1 MEGFKQGS
9 DIICSFLKF
18 KEWIKGRSVESGGP
32 VRGSRKS
39 RNNNSP
45 GIDQGV
51 GGREGE
57 VDPGGRVVRTS
68 CLYLLSCVADEMG
81 DF

>member
-32 VRGSRKS
+32 ARESRKVIIIIAQVLT
-39 RNNNSP
+39 R
-45 GIDQGV
+45 V
-51 GGREGE
+51 LVVEGE
-57 VDPGGRVVRTS
+57 VDVEG
-68 CLYLLSCVADEMG
+68 CILEAELSGLAAPTY
-81 DF
+81 